1 MEEENIQIEKNNDCS
16 IELEAILF
24 WKGEPQSI
32 KKLAISL
39 EKTEEEIKA
48 GLEILKE
55 KVQNRGVELLW
66 KPASPNQQ
74 GGNDE
79 VMLGTSPKVSA
90 IIECLTKEELVRD
103 LGKAGLETISIIAY
117 KGPISRAEIDY
128 IRGVQSNFIL
138 RNLQIRGLVEKVT
151 NPKDARSFLY
161 RPTFELLQ
169 FLGVS
174 KIEDLPEYEK
184 VLEEFAKNNLEDKA
198 EDIEVEKT
206 ADIIKEID
214 TEGLLDESI
223 DESILADNMTETNG
237 TEN

>member
-1 MEEENIQIEKNNDCS
+1 MEELSLDSQI
-16 IELEAILF
+16 EAILF

-32 KKLAISL
+32 KKLAANL
-39 EKTEEEIKA
+39 GKKEEEILA

-55 KVQNRGVELLW
+55 KIKDRGVELIY
-66 KPASPNQQ
+66 KD
-74 GGNDE
+74 DE
-79 VMLGTSPKVSA
+79 VMLGTASKLSH
-90 IIECLTKEELVRD
+90 IIERLTKEELVRD

-138 RNLQIRGLVEKVT
+138 RNLQIRGLVERVD
-151 NPKDARSFLY
+151 NEKDRRSFLY

-184 VLEEFAKNNLEDKA
+184 VKA
-198 EDIEVEKT
+198 EFSENNIENKP
-206 ADIIKEID
+206 ADS
-214 TEGLLDESI
+214 TL
-223 DESILADNMTETNG
+223 TETEEIETVAEESNETI
-237 TEN
+237 TEEAPVNENI

>member
-16 IELEAILF
+16 VELEAILF

-32 KKLAISL
+32 KKLATSL
-39 EKTEEEIKA
+39 AKTEEEIKA

-55 KVQNRGVELLW
+55 KVQNRGVELLY
-66 KPASPNQQ
+66 KLASPNQQ

-90 IIECLTKEELVRD
+90 IIERLTKEELVKD

-117 KGPISRAEIDY
+117 RGPISRAEIDY

-161 RPTFELLQ
+161 QPTFELLQ
-169 FLGVS
+169 FLGIS
-174 KIEDLPEYEK
+174 KISDLPEYEK
-184 VLEEFAKNNLEDKA
+184 VMAEFAKNQEIDKIETEEIKKTEEIIA
-198 EDIEVEKT
+198 EV
-206 ADIIKEID
+206 D
-214 TEGLLDESI
+214 TEGLIEESSDPLLENNIDNDER
-223 DESILADNMTETNG
+223 EY
-237 TEN
+237 

>member
-32 KKLAISL
+32 KKLATSL
-39 EKTEEEIKA
+39 AKTEEEIKA

-55 KVQNRGVELLW
+55 KVQNRGVELLY
-66 KPASPNQQ
+66 K
-74 GGNDE
+74 NDE

-90 IIECLTKEELVRD
+90 IIERLTKEELVKD

-174 KIEDLPEYEK
+174 KISDLPEYEK
-184 VLEEFAKNNLEDKA
+184 VLEEFSKNNLENKT
-198 EDIEVEKT
+198 EDIEGEKT
-206 ADIIKEID
+206 AEIIKEID

-223 DESILADNMTETNG
+223 DESVLVDNITDTNG